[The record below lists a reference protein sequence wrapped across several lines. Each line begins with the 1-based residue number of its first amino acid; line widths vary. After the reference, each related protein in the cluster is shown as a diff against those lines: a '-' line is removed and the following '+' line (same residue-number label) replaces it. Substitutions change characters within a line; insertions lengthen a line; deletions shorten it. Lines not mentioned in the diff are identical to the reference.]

1 MDNKK
6 GNFCKRVC
14 RFVFSKK
21 QSECMHLCQSLTS
34 VANGYIFFFS
44 HKKAN
49 TALLFEGELHF
60 CFVKGYFLFKCV
72 KGKLK

>member
-1 MDNKK
+1 MRKWEM
-6 GNFCKRVC
+6 
-14 RFVFSKK
+14 FVNELADSSILKK

-34 VANGYIFFFS
+34 VGNKYIYFFS

-60 CFVKGYFLFKCV
+60 CFVKAYFLFKCV
-72 KGKLK
+72 KAKLK